1 LRVANQRSL
10 GGDKRLKHCLDLG
23 VDLRQLLRTGLL
35 ELEPDAVAKVLARHA
50 HHEFAQ
56 HELAQAV
63 NLGPSIRA
71 RTLIFVLLATEP
83 LLKRLLAMAGVRR
96 RAAASAAAV
105 VAVVVSVAGLVALTA
120 SSPAALQQLM
130 PALDL
135 SGG

>member
-1 LRVANQRSL
+1 MPRVHMPGVQPSSRAHR
-10 GGDKRLKHCLDLG
+10 RL
-23 VDLRQLLRTGLL
+23 
-35 ELEPDAVAKVLARHA
+35 
-50 HHEFAQ
+50 EFF
-56 HELAQAV
+56 L
-63 NLGPSIRA
+63 
-71 RTLIFVLLATEP
+71 FVQATEP
-83 LLKRLLAMAGVRR
+83 ILKRLLAMAGVRR